1 MSLSSGDM
9 TDYNVYLFHIF
20 SCQIKMSSFYYWLSL
35 KKQGWTSLCLY
46 QVEVKIALNFPDDV
60 QIGPKSELEFVMS

>member
-1 MSLSSGDM
+1 
-9 TDYNVYLFHIF
+9 
-20 SCQIKMSSFYYWLSL
+20 MSSFHYWLSL